1 MKLEA
6 KPTVQLVPVNALQP
20 WEENPR
26 SITVERFDALKR
38 AMSAD
43 PSMLRARPIIAL
55 AGVKYAHDGTV
66 VGGNM
71 RQRAAA
77 QLVDEKDARFLA
89 EFPRGRVPAFIVSL
103 SETQARQWALR
114 DNNPYGEW
122 EDQALAE
129 FVHQLAESGG
139 DLDLTG
145 FPTGSVQMILEGVG
159 PTDPKPFK
167 RLDDDLPAEY
177 CCPGCGYEWS
187 GNPKPGAAGD
197 PIKEPEAA

>member
-1 MKLEA
+1 VKLEPKDA
-6 KPTVQLVPVNALQP
+6 VQLVPVSDLRP
-20 WEENPR
+20 WDENPR
-26 SITVERFDALKR
+26 SITVDRFQALKR
-38 AMSAD
+38 ALEAD
-43 PSMLRARPIIAL
+43 PAMLRARPVIAL
-55 AGVKYAHDGTV
+55 AGVDYADDGTV

-77 QLVDEKDARFLA
+77 ELVAEKSAAFLA
-89 EFPRGRVPAFIVSL
+89 EYPKGRIPAFVVDL
-103 SETQARQWALR
+103 TETQARQWALR

-129 FVHQLAESGG
+129 FVHQLADSGA

-145 FPTGSVQMILEGVG
+145 FPTGDVQLILEGLAPDGV
-159 PTDPKPFK
+159 DRSFK

-187 GNPKPGAAGD
+187 GNPKPGQGD
-197 PIKEPEAA
+197 PVEPAEAA